1 MNNLKSR
8 VLVILLII
16 FCVGFI
22 ACDKKELP
30 EPNQYGISATNITI
44 EKALRHIIVDSSYK
58 RLTEN
63 LRLPLEAD
71 GKYLIK
77 WTVSENDYASIKKYA
92 EYSVLVVN
100 RHDTE
105 FIKFELTAEIQ
116 SEDGRDYGVRTW
128 VCYIAPKVYK

>member
-22 ACDKKELP
+22 ACGKKELP
-30 EPNQYGISATNITI
+30 EPNQYGISATNTTI

-92 EYSVLVVN
+92 EDSVLVVN

-105 FIKFELTAEIQ
+105 FIKFELTAEIE